1 MNQSVCYDLNCIM
14 NWQQLLETDID
25 NEEIREPGTAKK
37 KVLWSKGNQFCD
49 RCGKRFSTPQC
60 KPTAQP
66 QNPTPEIVP
75 SQPQLEQLQEPTPE
89 VIPAPAKKTPNLPI
103 DELVKWLAEP
113 GDYNRYTPRKVVLHK
128 QILNGLL
135 ICREIMKED
144 IQFTSLKWNPWR
156 YASINYSNKSY
167 LFTIISYYLS
177 NNIKEFLMKKGIQ
190 LSTISSQ
197 SLSFDYLSFCRSINI
212 NTLNIIISIGSSLAF
227 NQFLLQQEF
236 YILFMRK
243 LPELKCLDMR
253 SIEHQIFYFPEAKT
267 RFKTLC
273 ELKCDTSIDS
283 SYYYGFKNLKYF
295 EWIDDFNDDDLSD
308 PYKDIFLELEKKGDI
323 LNHLVLFFQWIEGL
337 DYHYKSMQN
346 LLPKLHKIKTLIIN
360 DISFVDETL
369 SKLLVYNDLETL
381 NVSYITVYEA
391 SIIIEN
397 SGGLLKEV
405 SLKPCRFLMC
415 ASNFSEDS
423 LIFTRK
429 IYENC
434 PLIESLSLAFSLSKD
449 HLTELENLL
458 KVCQNLKSLLLI
470 RTNMYEKGSEE
481 NLENLLKLLIKSAPN
496 NLRELRFLIKFE
508 FSLKVLEEFLKE
520 WRGRP
525 ALSILTSDPIYENE
539 DYKNLINNYK
549 NEGIIKT
556 FKVESIRNIENMN
569 FKIQ

>member
-1 MNQSVCYDLNCIM
+1 
-14 NWQQLLETDID
+14 
-25 NEEIREPGTAKK
+25 
-37 KVLWSKGNQFCD
+37 
-49 RCGKRFSTPQC
+49 
-60 KPTAQP
+60 
-66 QNPTPEIVP
+66 
-75 SQPQLEQLQEPTPE
+75 
-89 VIPAPAKKTPNLPI
+89 
-103 DELVKWLAEP
+103 
-113 GDYNRYTPRKVVLHK
+113 
-128 QILNGLL
+128 
-135 ICREIMKED
+135 
-144 IQFTSLKWNPWR
+144 
-156 YASINYSNKSY
+156 
-167 LFTIISYYLS
+167 
-177 NNIKEFLMKKGIQ
+177 
-190 LSTISSQ
+190 
-197 SLSFDYLSFCRSINI
+197 
-212 NTLNIIISIGSSLAF
+212 
-227 NQFLLQQEF
+227 
-236 YILFMRK
+236 MRK

-253 SIEHQIFYFPEAKT
+253 SIEHQIFYFPEEKT

-283 SYYYGFKNLKYF
+283 SYFYGLACICQYIQSIIIINVKTESNPGLVKLIEVQKNLK
-295 EWIDDFNDDDLSD
+295 E
-308 PYKDIFLELEKKGDI
+308 IFSI
-323 LNHLVLFFQWIEGL
+323 IFQWIEGL

-346 LLPKLHKIKTLIIN
+346 LLPKLHRIKTLIIN
-360 DISFVDETL
+360 DISFVEETL

-397 SGGLLKEV
+397 SGGRLKEV

-423 LIFTRK
+423 LIFIRK

-434 PLIESLSLAFSLSKD
+434 PLIEGLSLAFSLSKD

-481 NLENLLKLLIKSAPN
+481 NLLKLLIKSAPN

-508 FSLKVLEEFLKE
+508 FSLKVFEEFLKE

-539 DYKNLINNYK
+539 EYKNLINNYK
-549 NEGIIKT
+549 NEGIIKA
-556 FKVESIRNIENMN
+556 FKVESIWNIENMN

>member
-1 MNQSVCYDLNCIM
+1 
-14 NWQQLLETDID
+14 
-25 NEEIREPGTAKK
+25 
-37 KVLWSKGNQFCD
+37 
-49 RCGKRFSTPQC
+49 
-60 KPTAQP
+60 
-66 QNPTPEIVP
+66 
-75 SQPQLEQLQEPTPE
+75 
-89 VIPAPAKKTPNLPI
+89 
-103 DELVKWLAEP
+103 
-113 GDYNRYTPRKVVLHK
+113 
-128 QILNGLL
+128 
-135 ICREIMKED
+135 
-144 IQFTSLKWNPWR
+144 
-156 YASINYSNKSY
+156 
-167 LFTIISYYLS
+167 
-177 NNIKEFLMKKGIQ
+177 
-190 LSTISSQ
+190 
-197 SLSFDYLSFCRSINI
+197 
-212 NTLNIIISIGSSLAF
+212 
-227 NQFLLQQEF
+227 
-236 YILFMRK
+236 
-243 LPELKCLDMR
+243 MR

-283 SYYYGFKNLKYF
+283 SYFYGLACICQYIQSIIIINVKTESNPGLVKLIEVQKNLKYF
-295 EWIDDFNDDDLSD
+295 EWIDDFNDDDLAD

-397 SGGLLKEV
+397 SGGRLKEV

-415 ASNFSEDS
+415 A
-423 LIFTRK
+423 T
-429 IYENC
+429 
-434 PLIESLSLAFSLSKD
+434 
-449 HLTELENLL
+449 
-458 KVCQNLKSLLLI
+458 
-470 RTNMYEKGSEE
+470 
-481 NLENLLKLLIKSAPN
+481 PN

-508 FSLKVLEEFLKE
+508 FSLKVFEEFLKE

-549 NEGIIKT
+549 NEGIIKA
-556 FKVESIRNIENMN
+556 FKVESIWNIENMN

>member
-1 MNQSVCYDLNCIM
+1 
-14 NWQQLLETDID
+14 
-25 NEEIREPGTAKK
+25 
-37 KVLWSKGNQFCD
+37 
-49 RCGKRFSTPQC
+49 
-60 KPTAQP
+60 
-66 QNPTPEIVP
+66 
-75 SQPQLEQLQEPTPE
+75 
-89 VIPAPAKKTPNLPI
+89 
-103 DELVKWLAEP
+103 
-113 GDYNRYTPRKVVLHK
+113 
-128 QILNGLL
+128 
-135 ICREIMKED
+135 
-144 IQFTSLKWNPWR
+144 
-156 YASINYSNKSY
+156 
-167 LFTIISYYLS
+167 
-177 NNIKEFLMKKGIQ
+177 
-190 LSTISSQ
+190 
-197 SLSFDYLSFCRSINI
+197 
-212 NTLNIIISIGSSLAF
+212 
-227 NQFLLQQEF
+227 
-236 YILFMRK
+236 MRK

-283 SYYYGFKNLKYF
+283 SYFYGLACICQYIQSIIIINVKTESNPGLVKLIEVQKNLKYF
-295 EWIDDFNDDDLSD
+295 EWIDDFNDDDLAD

-397 SGGLLKEV
+397 SGGRLKEV

-415 ASNFSEDS
+415 ASNFSVDS
-423 LIFTRK
+423 LIFIRK

-434 PLIESLSLAFSLSKD
+434 PLIESLSLSFSLSKD

-481 NLENLLKLLIKSAPN
+481 NLLKLLIKSAPN

-508 FSLKVLEEFLKE
+508 FSLKVFEEFLKE

-549 NEGIIKT
+549 NEGIIKA
-556 FKVESIRNIENMN
+556 FKVESIWNIENMN

>member
-1 MNQSVCYDLNCIM
+1 MSHESANQNNS
-14 NWQQLLETDID
+14 WS
-25 NEEIREPGTAKK
+25 AKLT
-37 KVLWSKGNQFCD
+37 VTYENAGVF
-49 RCGKRFSTPQC
+49 
-60 KPTAQP
+60 
-66 QNPTPEIVP
+66 
-75 SQPQLEQLQEPTPE
+75 
-89 VIPAPAKKTPNLPI
+89 
-103 DELVKWLAEP
+103 
-113 GDYNRYTPRKVVLHK
+113 
-128 QILNGLL
+128 GLL
-135 ICREIMKED
+135 KLTKNVCLDFLKLNQGNKEILF
-144 IQFTSLKWNPWR
+144 QFYGGILGVM
-156 YASINYSNKSY
+156 
-167 LFTIISYYLS
+167 LVLII
-177 NNIKEFLMKKGIQ
+177 KGIQ

-283 SYYYGFKNLKYF
+283 SYYYGFVNIYRKNLKYF